1 LTLAV
6 EVALVGT
13 ADFIA
18 DGLYE
23 VNLTPEQTRLLAAGS
38 NRLEVVVVPIPV
50 SIPTFASAT
59 FVTTP

>member
-1 LTLAV
+1 
-6 EVALVGT
+6 VALVGT

-23 VNLTPEQTRLLAAGS
+23 VNLPPEQTRLLAAGS